1 MARYGDINRAEELK
15 AAKDKLDLWL
25 KMSRAEKQA
34 AFAAT
39 QAATGNKRSNV
50 GRTPAWIQ
58 PFGAPDKFFYETYIP
73 GPPSGDPTAKEEN
86 ANTIITKVANAA
98 KAEGKALIAQ
108 PVGANIIIQKARKI
122 QFAKVIYSQVGGA
135 VNGVVS
141 RITGIPYS
149 YRKTDAVS
157 SNFGQAATGAVSEQA
172 TQALLRTALLGA
184 TPSGNERVSFK
195 PQGDVDVRLA
205 AAS

>member
-50 GRTPAWIQ
+50 GRTTAWIQ
-58 PFGAPDKFFYETYIP
+58 PFGAPDKFFYETWIP
-73 GPPSGDPTAKEEN
+73 GSPSGDPTAKEEN
-86 ANTIITKVANAA
+86 ANTIITKVANAV
-98 KAEGKALIAQ
+98 KAANLAAIAE
-108 PVGANIIIQKARKI
+108 PTGANLIIEKARKI
-122 QFAKVIYSQVGGA
+122 QFAKVIYSQVGGT

-149 YRKTDAVS
+149 YKKTDSVS
-157 SNFGQAATGAVSEQA
+157 SSFGQGVTAPVPSEGTAQAQLRVALLAAAT
-172 TQALLRTALLGA
+172 
-184 TPSGNERVSFK
+184 GNERVSFK
-195 PQGDVDVRLA
+195 PQGNVSIRA
-205 AAS
+205 AAA

>member
-1 MARYGDINRAEELK
+1 MGRYGDINRAEELK

-50 GRTPAWIQ
+50 GRVTAWIQ

-73 GPPSGDPTAKEEN
+73 AAPSGNPTAKEEN
-86 ANTIITKVANAA
+86 ANTIITKVANAV
-98 KAEGKALIAQ
+98 KAENRAVIVE
-108 PVGANIIIQKARKI
+108 PTGAGIIIEKARKI
-122 QFAKVIYSQVGGA
+122 EFAKVIYSQIGGT
-135 VNGVVS
+135 VSGVVS

-149 YRKTDAVS
+149 YTKTDSVS
-157 SNFGQAATGAVSEQA
+157 SSFGQGTTAPVPSEGTAQAQLRAALLAAAT
-172 TQALLRTALLGA
+172 
-184 TPSGNERVSFK
+184 GNERVSFK
-195 PQGDVDVRLA
+195 PQGDVSIR
-205 AAS
+205 AASV

>member
-1 MARYGDINRAEELK
+1 MGRYSDINRAEELK
-15 AAKDKLDLWL
+15 KARDAYDLWQ
-25 KMSRAEKQA
+25 KKSRAEKQV

-39 QAATGNKRSNV
+39 QTETGNKRSNV
-50 GRTPAWIQ
+50 GRTIAWIQ

-86 ANTIITKVANAA
+86 ALALITKVANAA
-98 KAEGKALIAQ
+98 RDQGKALTTE
-108 PVGANIIIQKARKI
+108 PVGSNIVIQQARKI
-122 QFAKVIYSQVGGA
+122 QFAKVIYSETGNDIKTVI
-135 VNGVVS
+135 S

-157 SNFGQAATGAVSEQA
+157 SNFGQAASSPISEQA
-172 TQALLRTALLGA
+172 TQALLRTTLLGA
-184 TPSGNERVSFK
+184 TPTKERVSFK
-195 PQGDVDVRLA
+195 PQGDIDVRIA